1 MLEALKTLT
10 IDGIELKQLSI
21 NGVVAW
27 VAPPSYTNWVPISID
42 TDGSIFNGCGYQD
55 DVRLRSNGELKEK
68 NNSVVTGFIP
78 AKGGD
83 TIRVAGVNW
92 VANNHS
98 SNYLNAYDAS
108 FGNIGARVSNGNVYG
123 ATIVESIVAEGEMA
137 VIKLAALDNIAYIRV
152 SSCGDDTRQEDG
164 SKMIVAVNEDIF

>member
-1 MLEALKTLT
+1 MLEGLKTLA
-10 IDGIELKQLSI
+10 IDGIDLKQLSI
-21 NGVVAW
+21 NGVMAW
-27 VAPPSYTNWVPISID
+27 VEPPSFTNWVPISID

-55 DVRLRSNGELKEK
+55 DMRLSSGGTLKGK
-68 NNSVVTGFIP
+68 NNSVVTGFIK

-92 VANNHS
+92 VATNHN

-108 FGNIGARVSNGNVYG
+108 FANLGARVSNGNVYG
-123 ATIVESIVAEGEMA
+123 TIIVESVVAEGEMA

-152 SSCGDDTRQEDG
+152 SSCGDDTKQEDG
-164 SKMIVAVNEDIF
+164 SKMIVTVNEEIV